1 MPEIASTSNSEL
13 PQSNPEPPRTH
24 TIPISPPRP
33 SKKPRRQLSNAQ
45 RAEIRRYFY
54 DDSNTKPTQNQVI
67 QWFETKYYHKL
78 TQSQVSKI
86 LSEQYSFLDG
96 EKWQEKGRNKS
107 AEYPDLEDM
116 LHHWEQA
123 ANRSGRLAVTGEILQ
138 QMAVKFRH
146 LLPQYSSLEP
156 PKFSTGWLTG
166 FKARYNIKR
175 RKKHGEAGEVD
186 KMQMELDLAEIRD
199 ISALYPLS
207 DIFNMDET
215 ALNYKASPD
224 SSLSSESVPGSNVNK
239 ERI

>member
-54 DDSNTKPTQNQVI
+54 DDSNTKPTRNQVI

-96 EKWQEKGRNKS
+96 EKWQEKGQNKS

-123 ANRSGRLAVTGEILQ
+123 ANRSGRPTVTGEILQ
-138 QMAVKFRH
+138 QMADNLRLRKSNFR
-146 LLPQYSSLEP
+146 
-156 PKFSTGWLTG
+156 
-166 FKARYNIKR
+166 
-175 RKKHGEAGEVD
+175 
-186 KMQMELDLAEIRD
+186 
-199 ISALYPLS
+199 
-207 DIFNMDET
+207 
-215 ALNYKASPD
+215 
-224 SSLSSESVPGSNVNK
+224 SSESSSYQ
-239 ERI
+239 RILH